1 MDTTAPTA
9 TVVYSTTETTQ
20 WAVTATI
27 TLNETGTI
35 TNNSGSNNHVFDQN
49 GTFVFTF
56 SDVVG
61 NTGSIAV
68 SVNWILGKGNW
79 TILEKDN
86 CPNGDTSAS
95 YYDKICKPETTTG
108 STTTENELVTAY
120 KRSYGK
126 KITTMPT
133 IEKARVWDPLTRAEM
148 AKMIVN
154 YAINNLWKTINTA
167 KQANFTDLNGQT
179 NEIKNYINEAYQ
191 LGLMWVDVHTFNP
204 NRLVTRWEFATIL
217 ARLLYNINSD
227 GTSLYYTKPLA
238 TLSEKWIIKN
248 TNPLLQ
254 EARGYVMLMLM
265 RASK

>member
-1 MDTTAPTA
+1 MD
-9 TVVYSTTETTQ
+9 
-20 WAVTATI
+20 
-27 TLNETGTI
+27 
-35 TNNSGSNNHVFDQN
+35 
-49 GTFVFTF
+49 
-56 SDVVG
+56 SDG
-61 NTGSIAV
+61 NTGSVTAIVANIDKTV
-68 SVNWILGKGNW
+68 HNLWGGASSISKDYCPDGDYSPGYYDGICGTKQKNGTWIVTPISDEIISAYKWALGKQ
-79 TILEKDN
+79 
-86 CPNGDTSAS
+86 
-95 YYDKICKPETTTG
+95 
-108 STTTENELVTAY
+108 
-120 KRSYGK
+120 
-126 KITTMPT
+126 ITTMKT
-133 IEKARVWDPLTRAEM
+133 IETARVWDPLTRAEM

-154 YAINNLWKTINTA
+154 YAINNLWKTINTGE
-167 KQANFTDLNGQT
+167 QANFTDLNGQT